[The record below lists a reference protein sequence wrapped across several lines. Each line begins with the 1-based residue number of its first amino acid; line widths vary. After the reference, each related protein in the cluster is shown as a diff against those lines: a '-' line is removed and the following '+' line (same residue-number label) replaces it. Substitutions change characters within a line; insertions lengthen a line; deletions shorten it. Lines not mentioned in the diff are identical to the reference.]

1 MAEQSDRPEPDH
13 REDPREGEIS
23 DKGYPESQPEG
34 ERPGSEFPEEGAEH
48 GGPALGQEETRAPST
63 AGPEDSGP
71 RNATGNPRAAGA

>member
-1 MAEQSDRPEPDH
+1 MAEQSDTPEPDH

-34 ERPGSEFPEEGAEH
+34 ERPGSEFPEEGPEH
-48 GGPALGQEETRAPST
+48 GGPALGQEETRAPSP
-63 AGPEDSGP
+63 AGPQDSGP